1 MAAKCLK
8 HLVLTCASCYAAPH
22 PVEEQ
27 EGLLHQVP
35 MEEEHPQ
42 EDLLQQVHVEEE
54 EQVVCPPN
62 AHGAIA
68 GKRQQGSW
76 GRCD

>member
-1 MAAKCLK
+1 MGRGGG
-8 HLVLTCASCYAAPH
+8 
-22 PVEEQ
+22 
-27 EGLLHQVP
+27 EGAG
-35 MEEEHPQ
+35 
-42 EDLLQQVHVEEE
+42 VEEE

-76 GRCD
+76 GRCDVIMPAEVMLMVVATIMGKRQLDNTFFVAF